1 MDMGTH
7 IETIILIFRSVRV
20 TLTHFKVI
28 QKTLKITLMRL
39 DETQRETIKHKVI
52 MPMSTE
58 VTRIKFLLSNRFC
71 IRI

>member
-1 MDMGTH
+1 
-7 IETIILIFRSVRV
+7 
-20 TLTHFKVI
+20 
-28 QKTLKITLMRL
+28 MRL

-71 IRI
+71 VRI